1 MIKQIMRTALFRIG
15 GGALNAEY
23 KEALYKIN
31 TDNRPE
37 IYKVLRR
44 WYCLGLLY
52 FLGSVGVY
60 ATIRNNVRVDANRNI
75 FKGGKCFES
84 VKCYDGRNDK
94 PLAVLDEFQLDGQHK
109 RDKLGGYRKSINAVH
124 SGRGWACA

>member
-1 MIKQIMRTALFRIG
+1 MIKQIIKNALLQIG
-15 GGALNAEY
+15 GGALNAKC
-23 KEALYKIN
+23 KEAVHKIN

-44 WYCLGLLY
+44 WYCLGILY
-52 FLGSVGVY
+52 FNGSLGVY
-60 ATIRNNVRVDANRNI
+60 ATVRDNIRVDADRYI

-84 VKCYDGRNDK
+84 VKCYNGRNDK
-94 PLAVLDEFQLDGQHK
+94 SLAILDELQLDGQHE
-109 RDKLGGYRKSINAVH
+109 RNKLAGDRKSINAAH